1 MEEKNSFAQ
10 LLEKNR
16 IPIERYI
23 HYRIP
28 TPHDAE
34 DVIQETYLAAFR
46 HFSELR
52 SQTLFKQWMLQI
64 AKNQCNLW
72 FRNTHRHSHLS
83 LDMMDSMEYSF
94 DSPQGGSVQE
104 ILRNLPPE
112 SAEILTAYYLGGK
125 SQAEIAH
132 LNGIP
137 LGTVKSRL
145 FHAKKRFRSACPPE
159 IKRQYEKGDIIMKE
173 KTKGFPLAM
182 PIIKIEKS
190 FDPFFEVKCEDWCFI
205 IPRVGN
211 SCSEG
216 TYRYPDK
223 RLLMVSTCRVPKKAY
238 IHGTEGVKICRDT
251 YNVNTDRFVENEAIW
266 FVQLTETYYRNL
278 AEIKYDDDDELPTSI
293 YTFLEE
299 DYDVIVNGSD
309 RIHGMPILIKENPV
323 TQSDGRIL
331 IQEYNT
337 RYTMGRYHVTIGTKC
352 FDTIK
357 CLVVQKGTLAYENFI
372 DKDGRLILMR
382 WYETKASLENNDA
395 YPASRL
401 ACAGQNDAIVI
412 NGEAFFHVEDRI
424 SEYAL
429 PMSS

>member
-145 FHAKKRFRSACPPE
+145 FHAKKRFRLCMSA
-159 IKRQYEKGDIIMKE
+159 
-173 KTKGFPLAM
+173 
-182 PIIKIEKS
+182 
-190 FDPFFEVKCEDWCFI
+190 
-205 IPRVGN
+205 
-211 SCSEG
+211 
-216 TYRYPDK
+216 
-223 RLLMVSTCRVPKKAY
+223 
-238 IHGTEGVKICRDT
+238 
-251 YNVNTDRFVENEAIW
+251 
-266 FVQLTETYYRNL
+266 RNQ
-278 AEIKYDDDDELPTSI
+278 AA
-293 YTFLEE
+293 
-299 DYDVIVNGSD
+299 V
-309 RIHGMPILIKENPV
+309 
-323 TQSDGRIL
+323 
-331 IQEYNT
+331 
-337 RYTMGRYHVTIGTKC
+337 
-352 FDTIK
+352 
-357 CLVVQKGTLAYENFI
+357 
-372 DKDGRLILMR
+372 
-382 WYETKASLENNDA
+382 
-395 YPASRL
+395 
-401 ACAGQNDAIVI
+401 
-412 NGEAFFHVEDRI
+412 
-424 SEYAL
+424 
-429 PMSS
+429 